1 VSKKLIKPSPV
12 RARENLVPT
21 SAQLECLRA
30 HYELERKLGRSPSIR
45 ELSAALGMSPM
56 GAQAHVTQ
64 LVYKGLLHE
73 EKELRVV
80 GRSTTPTG
88 EKWLATKLDR

>member
-1 VSKKLIKPSPV
+1 MSKKLLKPSPV

-30 HYELERKLGRSPSIR
+30 HKELENKLGRSPSIR
-45 ELSAALGMSPM
+45 ELSAKLGMSPM

-64 LVYKGLLHE
+64 LVFKGLLE
-73 EKELRVV
+73 EQKELRVI

-88 EKWLATKLDR
+88 DKWLATLGR